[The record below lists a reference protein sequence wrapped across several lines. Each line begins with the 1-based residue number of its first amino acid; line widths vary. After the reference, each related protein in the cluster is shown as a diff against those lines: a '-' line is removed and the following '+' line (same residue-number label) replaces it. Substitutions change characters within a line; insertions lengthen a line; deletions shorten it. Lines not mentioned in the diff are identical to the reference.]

1 MNANSPKQGPPDI
14 DEIWRRFI
22 QRWTKS
28 SPSSGGGGGGGGGGG
43 SFGSSMDIKPVKVLG
58 IVLGAFL
65 VLWLLSGLY
74 IVQAGSVGVILR
86 FGRYVESTGPGPH
99 WHLPYPIESQAAGS
113 PVNVAQVRTVELG
126 YRGNPRDKVL
136 AESLMLTDDE
146 NIIDNQ
152 YAVQYTIKD
161 PKAYLFHVLNPEENV
176 DQVAET
182 AIREVVGRHKMDFVL
197 YEDRS
202 EIASEAQHLMQQI
215 LDRYDSGVLI
225 NRVNMQN
232 AQPPEQVQAAF
243 DDAVKAGQD
252 MDRLTNE
259 GQAYANVVVPKAK
272 GDAARLHEEAVA
284 YKQQVVVRAEGDA
297 DRFDQILTQYNRAPN
312 VTRQRLYQDMM
323 QDVLQSSTKVLVDQK
338 SQSNLLYL
346 PLDKLMQNTSAPVPV
361 SGNGGTTP
369 ATEPAEATS
378 SKAENLTT
386 DRPRSALDSRVR
398 EER

>member
-22 QRWTKS
+22 QRWKKS
-28 SPSSGGGGGGGGGGG
+28 SPGSGAGFGSGGGLGA
-43 SFGSSMDIKPVKVLG
+43 SMDIKPAKIFS
-58 IVLGAFL
+58 IVLGAL
-65 VLWLLSGLY
+65 VALWLVSGFY

-99 WHLPYPIESQAAGS
+99 WHLPYPIESQASGS

-152 YAVQYTIKD
+152 YAIQYTIKD
-161 PKAYLFHVLNPEENV
+161 PKAFLFHVLNPEENV
-176 DQVAET
+176 VQVAET

-215 LDRYDSGVLI
+215 LDQYDSGVLI

-297 DRFDQILTQYNRAPN
+297 DRFDQILMQYNRAPN

-323 QDVLQSSTKVLVDQK
+323 QEVLQNSTKVLVDQK

-346 PLDKLMQNTSAPVPV
+346 PLDKLMQNTNTSAQPVGTGANSATLDPADTT
-361 SGNGGTTP
+361 SGKSDNSP
-369 ATEPAEATS
+369 
-378 SKAENLTT
+378 T
-386 DRPRSALDSRVR
+386 DRPRSDLDSRVR